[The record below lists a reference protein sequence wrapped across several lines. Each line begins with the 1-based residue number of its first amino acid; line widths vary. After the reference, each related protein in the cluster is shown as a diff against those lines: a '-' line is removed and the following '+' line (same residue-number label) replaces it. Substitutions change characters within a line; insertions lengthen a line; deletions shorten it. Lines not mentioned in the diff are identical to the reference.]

1 LDHQARLNTKEL
13 RMETPSTPP
22 IGDTQVSLRLSAA
35 DYGFFLLMAVVVMLV
50 IWVGVMSFEEG
61 MKTEDSKRNGETWV
75 SWLTQASTKRF
86 EAGYEIA
93 ECAAGLHAAEVSI
106 APAAASAVAT
116 PDGATEEGG
125 EEVLNAEPPKPAAP
139 TANSWGACV
148 AKIMELAEFKKM
160 VNPFTGEPPSLVE
173 KCDPA
178 DHSLH
183 GSIAIEKSVATP
195 VGSAVPTTVSALVP
209 SDAIDTKLQ
218 LKLSVCD
225 KGAYPIRVSE
235 FEF

>member
-1 LDHQARLNTKEL
+1 
-13 RMETPSTPP
+13 METPSTPP

-116 PDGATEEGG
+116 PDGAREEGG
-125 EEVLNAEPPKPAAP
+125 GRGPKCRIPK
-139 TANSWGACV
+139 TGSTHR
-148 AKIMELAEFKKM
+148 EFM
-160 VNPFTGEPPSLVE
+160 GRLCGENHGTRRIQENGEPFYRRAPQPRREVRPCRSFATRLDSNRK
-173 KCDPA
+173 KCCNPGWIR
-178 DHSLH
+178 
-183 GSIAIEKSVATP
+183 GSNHR
-195 VGSAVPTTVSALVP
+195 
-209 SDAIDTKLQ
+209 
-218 LKLSVCD
+218 LS
-225 KGAYPIRVSE
+225 PRPQ
-235 FEF
+235 